1 MYVFKLQ
8 PSWSWYER
16 KIDPVTILWLKVSG
30 WWCLLLGGLRGN
42 CCPFMSIST
51 CSLSPW
57 RRKFPAEHLFPK
69 HVSRFFQLGKHIEEL
84 ARRGSNPGMG
94 SIQLLGTKLSHP
106 QVLERQHP
114 GNPVHQLE
122 WERLFYGRAPSFLG
136 VRDLSLKWFLIELE
150 SLKTHLAIPLQR
162 QTPKDHRFRCQIR
175 NLLPVTWTRWNGT
188 PWGFFWAEN
197 APVWNIQPTVNI
209 LSGSLVCELLST
221 ACYRFFQRHSW
232 IPSNPGRQ
240 DWTHW
245 WGTFLWSKP
254 ALGKSLPQS
263 NRTVEQNTHS
273 VKQR

>member
-1 MYVFKLQ
+1 MVMIWEKNWPCDDFVTKGVRLVMFASWRSSWKLLSIYVHFHMFAQSLKKKISSRTSFSKTCFK
-8 PSWSWYER
+8 
-16 KIDPVTILWLKVSG
+16 ILSAWIL
-30 WWCLLLGGLRGN
+30 
-42 CCPFMSIST
+42 
-51 CSLSPW
+51 
-57 RRKFPAEHLFPK
+57 
-69 HVSRFFQLGKHIEEL
+69 LGKHIEEL

-94 SIQLLGTKLSHP
+94 SIQLFGTKPSHP

-150 SLKTHLAIPLQR
+150 SLKTHVAIPLQR

-240 DWTHW
+240 DLIHW